1 VASKQHGR
9 RAANVKAKTPLTE
22 LSQLLTANS
31 GTFGRRAAVVAASGG
46 LLTAAVLPAAGQG
59 SDDKASVSA
68 EAENDTQVEF
78 KNQTPSIDA
87 GSDSKKGDQES
98 AVTVDTDVVTAEAAP
113 KPKPKPKPKP
123 EPEPAAATET
133 DDKASDD
140 SKPAEDDTDKAKDS
154 DGPAKS
160 SDSGDGDKG
169 SSDSDKDKG
178 KDTGG
183 SDDSGPIDG
192 SKAEQVLGWAE
203 KGVGT
208 PYVYGGTSKSGW
220 DCSGYTSW
228 VYSHVGVDL
237 PRQSGAQKGAGQIVS
252 ESEAKPGDLI
262 WHPGHVGIYAGDG
275 QMYDAGSPGSGTSKR
290 SYSWMN
296 NPQFI
301 RVL

>member
-1 VASKQHGR
+1 MASKQHGR
-9 RAANVKAKTPLTE
+9 RAANAKAKTPLTE
-22 LSQLLTANS
+22 LSELLASNS
-31 GTFGRRAAVVAASGG
+31 GAFGRRAAVVAASGG
-46 LLTAAVLPAAGQG
+46 LLTAAIMPAAGQG
-59 SDDKASVSA
+59 TDDEAKVAA
-68 EAENDTQVEF
+68 ESEKQAPVEF
-78 KNQTPSIDA
+78 KNQTPTIDA
-87 GSDSKKGDQES
+87 GGSSKKGDQES
-98 AVTVDTDVVTAEAAP
+98 SVTVDTDVVTAEAAP

-123 EPEPAAATET
+123 EPKEEPEETVAEPAPAEEPKEEP
-133 DDKASDD
+133 DEKSDD
-140 SKPAEDDTDKAKDS
+140 D
-154 DGPAKS
+154 S
-160 SDSGDGDKG
+160 SDSPDAG
-169 SSDSDKDKG
+169 SKDDSPK

-208 PYVYGGTSKSGW
+208 PYVYGGTSQSGW

-228 VYSHVGVDL
+228 VYDHVGVSL
-237 PRQSGAQKGAGQIVS
+237 PRTSGAQKSAGTIVS

-290 SYSWMN
+290 SYSWMGDVTY
-296 NPQFI
+296 I

>member
-1 VASKQHGR
+1 MASKQHGR

-22 LSQLLTANS
+22 LSELLASNS
-31 GTFGRRAAVVAASGG
+31 GAFGRRAAVVAASGG
-46 LLTAAVLPAAGQG
+46 LLTAAIMPAAGQG
-59 SDDKASVSA
+59 TDDEAKVAA
-68 EAENDTQVEF
+68 ESEKQAPVEF
-78 KNQTPSIDA
+78 KNQTPTIDA
-87 GSDSKKGDQES
+87 GGSSKKGDQDS
-98 AVTVDTDVVTAEAAP
+98 SVTVDTDAITAEAAP

-123 EPEPAAATET
+123 EPKEEPEPTTAEPAPAEEPEEPAEN
-133 DDKASDD
+133 SDD
-140 SKPAEDDTDKAKDS
+140 D
-154 DGPAKS
+154 S
-160 SDSGDGDKG
+160 SDSPDAG
-169 SSDSDKDKG
+169 SKDDSPK

-208 PYVYGGTSKSGW
+208 PYVYGGTSQSGW

-228 VYSHVGVDL
+228 VYDHVGVSL
-237 PRQSGAQKGAGQIVS
+237 PRTSGAQKSAGTIVS

-290 SYSWMN
+290 SYSWMGDVT
-296 NPQFI
+296 FI

>member
-22 LSQLLTANS
+22 LSELLASNS
-31 GTFGRRAAVVAASGG
+31 GAFGRRAAVVAASGG
-46 LLTAAVLPAAGQG
+46 LLTAAIMPAAGQG
-59 SDDKASVSA
+59 TDDEAKVAA
-68 EAENDTQVEF
+68 ESEKQAPVEF
-78 KNQTPSIDA
+78 KNQTPTIDA
-87 GSDSKKGDQES
+87 GGSSKKGDQDS
-98 AVTVDTDVVTAEAAP
+98 SVTVDTDAITAEAAP

-123 EPEPAAATET
+123 EPKEEPEPTTAEPAPAEEPEEPAEN
-133 DDKASDD
+133 SDD
-140 SKPAEDDTDKAKDS
+140 D
-154 DGPAKS
+154 S
-160 SDSGDGDKG
+160 SDSPDAG
-169 SSDSDKDKG
+169 SKDDSPK

-208 PYVYGGTSKSGW
+208 PYVYGGTSQSGW

-228 VYSHVGVDL
+228 VYDHVGVSL
-237 PRQSGAQKGAGQIVS
+237 PRTSGAQKSAGTIVS

-290 SYSWMN
+290 SYSWMGDVT
-296 NPQFI
+296 FI

>member
-1 VASKQHGR
+1 MASKQHGR

-22 LSQLLTANS
+22 LSELLASNS
-31 GTFGRRAAVVAASGG
+31 GAFGRRAAVVAASGG
-46 LLTAAVLPAAGQG
+46 LLTAAIMPAAGQG
-59 SDDKASVSA
+59 TDDEAKVAA
-68 EAENDTQVEF
+68 ESEKQAPVEY
-78 KNQTPSIDA
+78 KNQTPTIDA
-87 GSDSKKGDQES
+87 GGSSKKGDQDS
-98 AVTVDTDVVTAEAAP
+98 SVTVDTDAITAEAAP

-123 EPEPAAATET
+123 EPKEEPEPTTAEPAPAEEPEEPAEN
-133 DDKASDD
+133 SDD
-140 SKPAEDDTDKAKDS
+140 D
-154 DGPAKS
+154 S
-160 SDSGDGDKG
+160 SDSPDAG
-169 SSDSDKDKG
+169 SKDDSPK

-208 PYVYGGTSKSGW
+208 PYVYGGTSQSGW

-228 VYSHVGVDL
+228 VYDHVGVSL
-237 PRQSGAQKGAGQIVS
+237 PRTSGAQKSAGTIVS

-290 SYSWMN
+290 SYSWMGDVT
-296 NPQFI
+296 FI